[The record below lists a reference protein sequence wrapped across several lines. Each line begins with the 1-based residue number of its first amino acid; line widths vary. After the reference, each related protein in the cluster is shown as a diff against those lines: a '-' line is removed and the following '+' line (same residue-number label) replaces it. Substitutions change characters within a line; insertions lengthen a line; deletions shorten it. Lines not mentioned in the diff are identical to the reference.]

1 MASLGDM
8 QMPKVKVI
16 IGANYGD
23 EGKGLATNYFSNEAK
38 ASNQSCLNVLFNGSC
53 QRGHTVELKDG
64 TRHVF
69 HHFGSGTFAGAA
81 TYFDED
87 FIVNPIFFV
96 EEYTELRDKYGVE
109 PVCYLN
115 PRCRVGVPYDAFI
128 NQLLEASR
136 GDQKHGSCG
145 LGVWETV
152 CRYDSIYSL
161 TFEDMV
167 LLSDELLD
175 EYLNDIASQYV
186 ESVLFENGVYSRL
199 HGILELCQNEQLRTE
214 YIKALR
220 AMQHLVEPAEFEDL
234 VKQYDVIVFEGGQGL
249 ALDQDSVEMWPHVT
263 ASATGSRVPVVMCK
277 DAGIDDVEVVYV
289 TRTYFTRHGAGP
301 FPTECPR
308 EELGLQYED
317 ETNVYNPHQGS
328 IRYGRF
334 DEGEFRWR
342 VKKDMEDDGSN
353 YSLFV
358 THSLAV
364 DTDGICL
371 CDLFRRFYYAAD
383 RYADGVFKIN
393 IAGDSCEVK

>member
-1 MASLGDM
+1 MASLGNM
-8 QMPKVKVI
+8 TMPEVKIV

-23 EGKGLATNYFSNEAK
+23 EGKGLVTNYFSSKAK
-38 ASNQSCLNVLFNGSC
+38 SDNKSCLNVLFNGSC

-81 TYFDED
+81 TYFDVD

-96 EEYTELRDKYGVE
+96 EEYIELRDKYGVE
-109 PVCYLN
+109 PVCHLN

-128 NQLLEASR
+128 NQELESSR
-136 GDQKHGSCG
+136 GDFRHGSCG
-145 LGVWETV
+145 LGVWETAR
-152 CRYDSIYSL
+152 RYDTIYSL

-167 LLSDELLD
+167 RLSDELLD
-175 EYLNDIASQYV
+175 EYLNDIAAHYV
-186 ESVLFENGVYSRL
+186 ECAMFEYGIYDRL
-199 HGILELCQNEQLRTE
+199 HNIAELCRSEKLRAE
-214 YIKALR
+214 YIKAFR

-249 ALDQDSVEMWPHVT
+249 ALDQDNVEMWPHIT
-263 ASATGSRVPVVMCK
+263 ASPTGSCIPVSACK
-277 DAGIDDVEVVYV
+277 DVGVEDIEVVYV

-301 FPTECPR
+301 FPTECSR

-317 ETNVYNPHQGS
+317 ETNIHNEHQGS

-334 DEGEFRWR
+334 DEEEFRR
-342 VKKDMEDDGSN
+342 RISKDMFCINGVN
-353 YSLFV
+353 YNLFV

-364 DTDGICL
+364 DTDGVCL
-371 CDLFRRFYYAAD
+371 CDLFQRFYYAAD
-383 RYADGVFKIN
+383 RYADGVFRFN
-393 IAGDSCEVK
+393 LNS